1 MKVLVPKLSGF
12 CPGVK
17 AAENRIFNEI
27 IDHPEVRHSVLG
39 MMINN
44 SKYISYLDEN
54 GVSTADKPESLQSG
68 DTVFIRTHGIDRS
81 LQNKL
86 EMDFRLIDLTCRN
99 VKKVQMIIE
108 KHSKLGAAV
117 FITGKKSHPEV
128 LGLQSYGQFTK
139 IFETEDEIRDFIS
152 NPELNGREFN
162 PRDYSELFI
171 TSQTTASRRLFT
183 SAIELMKKKWPDA
196 VIDSFDSICPVTEKK
211 EKEALRLQKEAEISF
226 VIGDPL
232 SSNAGKLF
240 TILKNA
246 DERTWF
252 IQDVDELKGLELDL
266 GSIGTALV
274 VSSASTP
281 RFVEDKVVNFLENLR
296 NS

>member
-1 MKVLVPKLSGF
+1 MPKLSGF

-27 IDHPEVRHSVLG
+27 KDHPEVRHSVLG

-44 SKYISYLDEN
+44 SKYISYLDKN

-108 KHSKLGAAV
+108 KHSELGAAV

-128 LGLQSYGQFTK
+128 LGLQSYSQHTK
-139 IFETEDEIRDFIS
+139 IFETEDEISDFIS
-152 NPELNGREFN
+152 NPEL
-162 PRDYSELFI
+162 
-171 TSQTTASRRLFT
+171 
-183 SAIELMKKKWPDA
+183 
-196 VIDSFDSICPVTEKK
+196 
-211 EKEALRLQKEAEISF
+211 
-226 VIGDPL
+226 
-232 SSNAGKLF
+232 
-240 TILKNA
+240 
-246 DERTWF
+246 
-252 IQDVDELKGLELDL
+252 
-266 GSIGTALV
+266 
-274 VSSASTP
+274 
-281 RFVEDKVVNFLENLR
+281 
-296 NS
+296 

>member
-252 IQDVDELKGLELDL
+252 IQDVEELKGLELDL